1 MYQIVL
7 QQALSLPRAEKESL
21 IGELRAAVFEELA
34 AAPGG
39 DPQRC
44 PRCRHAHVVRKGR
57 DARGQRWLCRG
68 CGRTFGAATDGL
80 LALSKLR
87 ADQWEE
93 YVRGTIEGESLRA
106 LADRCGVCLKTS
118 WYMRMRVCD
127 VMRSRTAPFRCDE
140 GTGVQI
146 DEKRLNESLSG
157 NRALARVGMPRPP
170 RRDGHGVTTYGL
182 SKEKACVVTGV
193 NELGDCFCR
202 LVGRGKPGRDQVRA
216 AIEGVPLAGASVST
230 DWCSAYLTPLREAGV
245 LAHRRYLAK
254 EAGEGE
260 LGAVNS
266 LHSRLSTFLAPFNGV
281 STRRLQRRLDWFCWE
296 EQARRSPST
305 RGALLAPQVAGG
317 SYSVRRAALIDEGQP
332 FWDHWEGKHWCPEEE
347 LEWLEDVSILV

>member
-1 MYQIVL
+1 MSSVH
-7 QQALSLPRAEKESL
+7 A
-21 IGELRAAVFEELA
+21 
-34 AAPGG
+34 G
-39 DPQRC
+39 DPSEC
-44 PRCRHAHVVRKGR
+44 PRCHHGHVVRKGR
-57 DARGQRWLCRG
+57 DGKGRQRWLCRG
-68 CGRTFGAATDGL
+68 CGRTFGASTLGL
-80 LALSKLR
+80 LAQSKLGPGVW
-87 ADQWEE
+87 AS
-93 YVRGTIEGESLRA
+93 YVEHMVEGESLQRC
-106 LADRCGVCLKTS
+106 ADLCGVCLRTS
-118 WYMRMRVCD
+118 WFMRMRVCE
-127 VMRSRTAPFRCDE
+127 VMRSRLLPARAGTFHVDE
-140 GTGVQI
+140 LLVTENI
-146 DEKRLNESLSG
+146 SG
-157 NRALARVGMPRPP
+157 KHPSEGPRSMPRKAH
-170 RRDGHGVTTYGL
+170 RNGRDGRR
-182 SKEKACVVTGV
+182 KECGRMQKIVVSCGV

-281 STRRLQRRLDWFCWE
+281 STRRLQRYLDWFCWE

-347 LEWLEDVSILV
+347 LEWLEDVSIVV